1 MNSKIFSQQKFV
13 KSVFKLDELPKRQLP
28 SIILCGR
35 SNVGKSSF
43 INSFFN
49 RKDLAKVSST
59 PGKTRSINFYEI
71 DDKFYIVD
79 LPGYGYAKSSK
90 TERKHWAD
98 LIEAFMTNSKSIKLA
113 IHFID
118 SRYEPTQLDLY
129 LNMLLHNLE
138 IPYIILLSKVDKL
151 NQSEIAAARKNL
163 TKKFPDLDYNS
174 QSVLYS
180 SVTNRGKKEVAALF
194 NEMFYGRQKK

>member
-1 MNSKIFSQQKFV
+1 MFEKQQFV
-13 KSVFKLDELPKRQLP
+13 KSAFNMSEIPKHRLPEV
-28 SIILCGR
+28 ILCGR

-59 PGKTRSINFYEI
+59 PGKTRSINFYDI
-71 DDKFYIVD
+71 DGKFYVVD

-90 TERKHWAD
+90 TERDYWSK
-98 LIEAFMTNSKSIKLA
+98 LIGEFLAKSSYIQLA

-118 SRYEPTQLDLY
+118 SRHKPTELDHH
-129 LNMLLHNLE
+129 LNKFLQDLN

-151 NQSEIAAARKNL
+151 KQSEINLARRNVEQF
-163 TKKFPDLDYNS
+163 FPVIDLNS
-174 QSVLYS
+174 NVVHYS
-180 SVTNRGKKEVAALF
+180 SVKLRGKKKSQNFE
-194 NEMFYGRQKK
+194 EIFY